1 MTTNE
6 NAKWDKMVS
15 DFINYYQFTNANSH
29 KEVFTKVNDYLQN
42 EYKGK
47 ASKEYI
53 QSVAADVVESICL
66 KLKIPMDFKED

>member
-1 MTTNE
+1 MATNE
-6 NAKWDKMVS
+6 NAKWDKMIC
-15 DFINYYQFTNANSH
+15 DFINAFKFTNANSH

-47 ASKEYI
+47 ASKDRI
-53 QSVAADVVESICL
+53 KAAAADTVESICL